1 MIFGYQVVKITGD
14 SMSPVIF
21 DGAYLLIKRRHK
33 YHTGDIVYV
42 RHSYYGDIVKR
53 IISGDKKTG
62 YYIAGD
68 NNASVSMEKMGLVE
82 HSKIVGVVRMIVNP
96 PSSKVIA

>member
-1 MIFGYQVVKITGD
+1 MMFGYQVVKITGD
-14 SMSPVIF
+14 SMSPVIV
-21 DGAYLLIKRRHK
+21 DNAYLLIRHRHK
-33 YHTGDIVYV
+33 YQIGDIVYV

-53 IISGDKKTG
+53 IMSGNKHTG

-68 NNASVSMEKMGLVE
+68 NIASVSMEKMGLVE
-82 HSKIVGVVRMIVNP
+82 HSNIVGVVRMIVNP